1 MEWSPRNLGIIIV
14 GFILTC
20 IVFVMFPYSLYK
32 GAKEHK
38 RRTESKQKN
47 LWIPDILFPYL
58 NWTNILCLYRVS
70 LMCLV
75 WLILQ
80 NYIKARAIRWKN
92 NIILKI
98 TYSSGGYLHIKKEVS
113 FRITIWI
120 NATPQDYQSDEVINI
135 LLVRGC
141 NT

>member
-98 TYSSGGYLHIKKEVS
+98 TYSSGVYLHIKKEVS

>member
-58 NWTNILCLYRVS
+58 PILIVLIVKALKVEITSTLFWYCLEAS
-70 LMCLV
+70 S
-75 WLILQ
+75 IS
-80 NYIKARAIRWKN
+80 
-92 NIILKI
+92 
-98 TYSSGGYLHIKKEVS
+98 TYSSSIFTGAL
-113 FRITIWI
+113 
-120 NATPQDYQSDEVINI
+120 
-135 LLVRGC
+135 
-141 NT
+141 